1 MERMLSGIMNLISR
15 KRWYDV
21 RAQNAVRRYCH
32 LRNPSDII
40 DTILSIKMDIP
51 CSGILK
57 GKYLEG
63 VIRLVYIEKLDESQ
77 FETINDILSI
87 IKDSFVLQK
96 RYDGDFNGLYYEDLC
111 FRLDDGIKRILA
123 EERRLSAIQIY
134 QPNKEYS
141 VHRIHSFEDAMEYA
155 GLASWCISESRCD
168 FENYT
173 QYGGTFYVCLKH
185 GYQDVVKERGEGH
198 PLDEY
203 GLSMIAISVRRNG
216 RLATCTTRWNEA
228 SGNGR
233 ILKTQQIGQLIGRDF
248 YSVFIPG

>member
-1 MERMLSGIMNLISR
+1 MIKKIRRPMERMLSGIMNLISR

-111 FRLDDGIKRILA
+111 LGLMMASNVYWPKSVGFLQFRFISQIKNTLSIGSTPLRMPWNTQGWQVGAYRSHVVIL
-123 EERRLSAIQIY
+123 RTTH
-134 QPNKEYS
+134 NMVK
-141 VHRIHSFEDAMEYA
+141 HSMYA
-155 GLASWCISESRCD
+155 
-168 FENYT
+168 
-173 QYGGTFYVCLKH
+173 
-185 GYQDVVKERGEGH
+185 
-198 PLDEY
+198 
-203 GLSMIAISVRRNG
+203 
-216 RLATCTTRWNEA
+216 
-228 SGNGR
+228 
-233 ILKTQQIGQLIGRDF
+233 
-248 YSVFIPG
+248 